1 MATEALESTKKHAK
15 KKGQLVYVYQI
26 QIEGKEKKEAI
37 GFSIWKKW
45 KKLKYEKREKNQKMR
60 QLGLAYEEEKKIKKW
75 GNWVQYMKKRKKS
88 KNEAITSS
96 I

>member
-26 QIEGKEKKEAI
+26 QIEGKEKKDAI

-45 KKLKYEKREKNQKMR
+45 KKLKYEKREKKSKNEAIGSSIWRREKNQKMR
-60 QLGLAYEEEKKIKKW
+60 QLGSIYEKAKKIEKW
-75 GNWVQYMKKRKKS
+75 GNY
-88 KNEAITSS
+88 I
-96 I
+96 